1 MSDEVQERRDAVV
14 HGLLPIV
21 RVADQPLRWTID
33 ERLAHHGC
41 PGVGIAVMHDGH
53 IAGIVRPADT
63 DRYEIGRLMLGAA
76 A

>member
-1 MSDEVQERRDAVV
+1 MGAGV
-14 HGLLPIV
+14 IV
-21 RVADQPLRWTID
+21 ISEDID
-33 ERLAHHGC
+33 ELLDLSDRIVVL
-41 PGVGIAVMHDGH
+41 HDGH